1 VRDDDGV
8 SDPTADVR
16 EELRAWLSS
25 SWDPELPLA
34 RWRERLVD
42 SGWGAPTWPREWYGR
57 DLPEAY
63 ADVVR
68 AEMERAG
75 AVGVAAGIGMLL
87 AAPTLLAHGGDELRR
102 RLLRPTMTGAVRW
115 CQLFSEPG
123 SGSDLASLSTR
134 AVRDGERWV
143 VNGQKVW
150 TTGAHVADYG
160 LLLART
166 DVEAPK
172 HRGITYLVLEM
183 QQPGVEVRP
192 LRQMNGH
199 RSFNEVFITDATIPV
214 DNVIGE
220 VNGGW
225 QVALTTL
232 AHERRRADFHPS
244 VPRTGEGRAVHEAAA
259 EAAAASE
266 PHKWYPQRAGR
277 VDLVVERAVASGRHH
292 DPLVRQAVVRLV
304 EMDSAARWMNDRAQA
319 ALEHGHDPG
328 PAGSLSKLARSAI
341 AREAARVHGLIGD
354 ATVMLAG
361 RDDPLGGTLAEIQLS
376 VPAISIAGGT
386 DEIQK
391 NIVAERVLGLPKE
404 PSR

>member
-1 VRDDDGV
+1 MVEAPG
-8 SDPTADVR
+8 DVR
-16 EELRAWLSS
+16 SEARAWLAA
-25 SWDPELPLA
+25 SWDPRLPLA
-34 RWRERLVD
+34 QWRDRLVD
-42 SGWGAPTWPREWYGR
+42 SGWGAPTWPRQWYGR
-57 DLPEAY
+57 DLPEA
-63 ADVVR
+63 AAEVVR
-68 AEMERAG
+68 DELEQAG
-75 AVGVAAGIGMLL
+75 AVGLAAGVGMLL
-87 AAPTLLAHGGDELRR
+87 AAPTLLAHGSEDLLR
-102 RLLRPTMTGAVRW
+102 RLLRPTMTGAAAW

-150 TTGAHVADYG
+150 TTGAHVAHYG

-166 DVEAPK
+166 DVDAPK
-172 HRGITYLVLEM
+172 HRGITYFVLDM
-183 QQPGVEVRP
+183 RQPGVEVRP

-232 AHERRRADFHPS
+232 AHERRRADFHPRL
-244 VPRTGEGRAVHEAAA
+244 PRAAEGRAVREAAA

-277 VDLVVERAVASGRHH
+277 VDLVVSRAIASGRDR
-292 DPLVRQAVVRLV
+292 DPLVRQAVARLV
-304 EMDSAARWMNDRAQA
+304 AMDRAAEWMNDRAQA
-319 ALEHGHDPG
+319 ALQNGRDPG

-341 AREAARVHGLIGD
+341 AREAARVHTLIGD
-354 ATVMLAG
+354 AATMLAG
-361 RDDPLGGTLAEIQLS
+361 GDDPLGGVLAEIQVS

-391 NIVAERVLGLPKE
+391 NIVAERVLGLPKD
-404 PSR
+404 PMR